1 MKSMKKKVFAVV
13 VAAVMLLGSM
23 NVVFAGSNSYEH
35 EFVGGSIAYYDAY
48 CMDTYGSAS
57 TWIYVDG
64 NITNVYTYVSMEFY
78 VDGEDD
84 VFGTD
89 EDYSSSVSSGLAT
102 ADAEVSTG
110 SGHTGS
116 RVESDH
122 SSGLGGIPGHSW
134 HLSASN

>member
-1 MKSMKKKVFAVV
+1 MKNMKKKVFAVV

-57 TWIYVDG
+57 TWIYVNG
-64 NITNVYTYVSMEFY
+64 NYTNVYAYVSMELY

-89 EDYSSSVSSGLAT
+89 EDYSSSVNSGLVT

-110 SGHTGS
+110 SGHIGS

-122 SSGLGGIPGHSW
+122 SSGLGGITGHSW